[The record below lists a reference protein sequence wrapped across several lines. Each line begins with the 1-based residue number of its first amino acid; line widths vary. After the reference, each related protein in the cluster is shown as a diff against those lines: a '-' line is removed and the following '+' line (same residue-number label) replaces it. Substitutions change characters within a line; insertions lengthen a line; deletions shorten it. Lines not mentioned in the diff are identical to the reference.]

1 MSKHKDFV
9 AIWIETENSLDYDM
23 ICKTFRIDPE
33 RFLLLGYDPNLG
45 AEGILDRLNGYM
57 AATPIDMVV
66 INSLKALVPTKILE
80 EDMAMQTPAIQAR
93 LWSKMAMKFTSLV
106 AENDTAFVIVTH
118 VYANIGGYGA
128 PAVTSGGIAIRY
140 WAAIHMSFA
149 KKSLNAADPITKDE
163 GLHIE
168 VTIKKNH
175 CVSDR
180 LPYQK
185 FDYYVIFGEG
195 TETILTNLASF
206 ISVGLLQA
214 KGSYIYLLDDK
225 GEKIESFQGK
235 QKYRQYMIDHPDI
248 YDSLVS
254 KLPSTST
261 VTVLSEEEVAEI
273 EEEESDEISEIV
285 DKIEINSPDK

>member
-1 MSKHKDFV
+1 MFPG
-9 AIWIETENSLDYDM
+9 T
-23 ICKTFRIDPE
+23 P
-33 RFLLLGYDPNLG
+33 
-45 AEGILDRLNGYM
+45 RLQSW
-57 AATPIDMVV
+57 V
-66 INSLKALVPTKILE
+66 I
-80 EDMAMQTPAIQAR
+80 Q
-93 LWSKMAMKFTSLV
+93 
-106 AENDTAFVIVTH
+106 
-118 VYANIGGYGA
+118 ANIGGYGA

-149 KKSLNAADPITKDE
+149 KRSLNAADPITKEE

-195 TETILTNLASF
+195 TETVLTNLAAF
-206 ISVGLLQA
+206 VKAGLLA
-214 KGSYIYLLDDK
+214 VKGSYIYLLNEK

-261 VTVLSEEEVAEI
+261 VTALSEEEVAEI
-273 EEEESDEISEIV
+273 EEEKDEISEIV